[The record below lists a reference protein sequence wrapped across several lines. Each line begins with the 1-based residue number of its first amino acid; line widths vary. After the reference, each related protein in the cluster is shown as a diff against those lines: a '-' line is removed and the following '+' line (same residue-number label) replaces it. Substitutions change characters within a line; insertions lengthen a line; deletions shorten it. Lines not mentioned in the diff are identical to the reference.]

1 MQKFNKKASIL
12 IYAIFLSLI
21 ISIMFIA
28 ISNKI
33 NLNLKQNKNISQNFD
48 INDKI
53 ENSIKKIEKDLQ
65 ELVKIPKIWEKEI
78 KKILENIEKN
88 SQISEK
94 INIEIKKNFDFSA
107 ENSTII
113 ILPETRLSTQK
124 GAELKYRENG
134 VSQEKIFDFENPI
147 ESEENLKKINF
158 KNTWSYSKINII
170 SNKFVIKKN
179 MTYYVYENIW
189 NSNVVKT
196 SWTFKVNI
204 N

>member
-65 ELVKIPKIWEKEI
+65 ELVKIPKIWEKDI

-88 SQISEK
+88 SQIDEK

-147 ESEENLKKINF
+147 ESEENFKKINF

-196 SWTFKVNI
+196 SWTFKINI

>member
-65 ELVKIPKIWEKEI
+65 ELVKIPKI
-78 KKILENIEKN
+78 
-88 SQISEK
+88 
-94 INIEIKKNFDFSA
+94 
-107 ENSTII
+107 
-113 ILPETRLSTQK
+113 
-124 GAELKYRENG
+124 
-134 VSQEKIFDFENPI
+134 
-147 ESEENLKKINF
+147 
-158 KNTWSYSKINII
+158 
-170 SNKFVIKKN
+170 
-179 MTYYVYENIW
+179 
-189 NSNVVKT
+189 
-196 SWTFKVNI
+196 
-204 N
+204 

>member
-88 SQISEK
+88 SQINEK

-107 ENSTII
+107 EDSTII

-196 SWTFKVNI
+196 SWTFKINI

>member
-53 ENSIKKIEKDLQ
+53 ENSLKKIEKDLQ
-65 ELVKIPKIWEKEI
+65 QLAKIPKIWEEKI

-88 SQISEK
+88 SKIDEN

-124 GAELKYRENG
+124 GIELKYIESG
-134 VSQEKIFDFENPI
+134 FSQEEIFNFENPI
-147 ESEENLKKINF
+147 ESEKNFKKINF

-179 MTYYVYENIW
+179 ITYYVYENIW

-196 SWTFKVNI
+196 SWTFKINI

>member
-65 ELVKIPKIWEKEI
+65 ELAKIPKIWEKDI

-88 SQISEK
+88 SQIDEK

-147 ESEENLKKINF
+147 ESEENFKKINF

-196 SWTFKVNI
+196 SWTFKINI

>member
-53 ENSIKKIEKDLQ
+53 ENSLKKIEKDLHQ
-65 ELVKIPKIWEKEI
+65 LAKIPKIWEEKI

-88 SQISEK
+88 SKIDEN

-124 GAELKYRENG
+124 GVELKYRESG
-134 VSQEKIFDFENPI
+134 FSQEEIFNFENPI
-147 ESEENLKKINF
+147 ESEKNFKKINF

-196 SWTFKVNI
+196 SWTFKINI

>member
-78 KKILENIEKN
+78 KKILEKIEKN
-88 SQISEK
+88 SQIGEK

-107 ENSTII
+107 EDSTII

-124 GAELKYRENG
+124 GAELKYRENR

-196 SWTFKVNI
+196 SWTFKINI

>member
-65 ELVKIPKIWEKEI
+65 ELVKIPKIWEKDI

-88 SQISEK
+88 SKIDEK

-147 ESEENLKKINF
+147 ESEENFKKINF

-196 SWTFKVNI
+196 SWTFKINI

>member
-88 SQISEK
+88 SQIGKK

-107 ENSTII
+107 EDSTII

-124 GAELKYRENG
+124 GAELKYRENR

-196 SWTFKVNI
+196 SWTFKINI

>member
-107 ENSTII
+107 EDSTII

-196 SWTFKVNI
+196 SWTFKINI

>member
-88 SQISEK
+88 SQIGEK

-107 ENSTII
+107 EDSTII

-196 SWTFKVNI
+196 SWTFKINI

>member
-53 ENSIKKIEKDLQ
+53 ENSLKKIEKDLQ
-65 ELVKIPKIWEKEI
+65 QLAKIPKVWEEKI

-88 SQISEK
+88 SKIDEK

-124 GAELKYRENG
+124 GVELKYIESG
-134 VSQEKIFDFENPI
+134 VSQEEIFDFENPI
-147 ESEENLKKINF
+147 ESEKNLKKINF

-196 SWTFKVNI
+196 SWTFKINI

>member
-196 SWTFKVNI
+196 SWTFKINI

>member
-94 INIEIKKNFDFSA
+94 INIEIKKNFDF
-107 ENSTII
+107 
-113 ILPETRLSTQK
+113 
-124 GAELKYRENG
+124 
-134 VSQEKIFDFENPI
+134 
-147 ESEENLKKINF
+147 
-158 KNTWSYSKINII
+158 
-170 SNKFVIKKN
+170 
-179 MTYYVYENIW
+179 
-189 NSNVVKT
+189 
-196 SWTFKVNI
+196 
-204 N
+204 

>member
-124 GAELKYRENG
+124 GTELKYRENG

-196 SWTFKVNI
+196 SWTFKINI

>member
-88 SQISEK
+88 SQIGEK

-107 ENSTII
+107 EDSTII

-124 GAELKYRENG
+124 GAELKYRENR

-196 SWTFKVNI
+196 SWTFKINI

>member
-88 SQISEK
+88 SQIDEK

-147 ESEENLKKINF
+147 ESEKNLKKINF

-196 SWTFKVNI
+196 SWTFKINI

>member
-1 MQKFNKKASIL
+1 M
-12 IYAIFLSLI
+12 LSLHFNQLEYLDGWFQCTHNKRI
-21 ISIMFIA
+21 ILREIELYSVFFFI
-28 ISNKI
+28 
-33 NLNLKQNKNISQNFD
+33 
-48 INDKI
+48 
-53 ENSIKKIEKDLQ
+53 
-65 ELVKIPKIWEKEI
+65 VYRV
-78 KKILENIEKN
+78 IEKN
-88 SQISEK
+88 SKIDEN

-124 GAELKYRENG
+124 GIELKYIESG
-134 VSQEKIFDFENPI
+134 FSQEEIFNFENPI
-147 ESEENLKKINF
+147 ESEKNFKKINF

-179 MTYYVYENIW
+179 ITYYVYENIW

-196 SWTFKVNI
+196 SWTFKINI

>member
-65 ELVKIPKIWEKEI
+65 ELVKIPKIWEKDI

-88 SQISEK
+88 SQIDEK
-94 INIEIKKNFDFSA
+94 TNIEIKKNFDFSA

-147 ESEENLKKINF
+147 ESEENFKKINF

-196 SWTFKVNI
+196 SWTFKINI

>member
-65 ELVKIPKIWEKEI
+65 ELAKIPKIWEKDI

-88 SQISEK
+88 SQIDEK

-196 SWTFKVNI
+196 SWTFKINI

>member
-53 ENSIKKIEKDLQ
+53 ENSIKKIKKDLQ

-107 ENSTII
+107 EDSTII

-196 SWTFKVNI
+196 SWTFKINI

>member
-53 ENSIKKIEKDLQ
+53 ENSLKKIEKDLQ
-65 ELVKIPKIWEKEI
+65 QLAKIPKIWEEKI

-88 SQISEK
+88 SKIDEK

-124 GAELKYRENG
+124 GVELKYIESG
-134 VSQEKIFDFENPI
+134 VSQEEIFDFENPI
-147 ESEENLKKINF
+147 ESEKNFKKINF

-196 SWTFKVNI
+196 SWTFKINI

>member
-1 MQKFNKKASIL
+1 MRKRN
-12 IYAIFLSLI
+12 
-21 ISIMFIA
+21 
-28 ISNKI
+28 
-33 NLNLKQNKNISQNFD
+33 
-48 INDKI
+48 
-53 ENSIKKIEKDLQ
+53 
-65 ELVKIPKIWEKEI
+65 
-78 KKILENIEKN
+78 
-88 SQISEK
+88 
-94 INIEIKKNFDFSA
+94 KKNFDFSA
-107 ENSTII
+107 EDSTII

-196 SWTFKVNI
+196 SWTFKINI

>member
-78 KKILENIEKN
+78 KKILIF
-88 SQISEK
+88 QLK
-94 INIEIKKNFDFSA
+94 I
-107 ENSTII
+107 
-113 ILPETRLSTQK
+113 LQ
-124 GAELKYRENG
+124 
-134 VSQEKIFDFENPI
+134 
-147 ESEENLKKINF
+147 
-158 KNTWSYSKINII
+158 
-170 SNKFVIKKN
+170 
-179 MTYYVYENIW
+179 
-189 NSNVVKT
+189 
-196 SWTFKVNI
+196 
-204 N
+204 